1 MPDKIHLTVATVV
14 RRPDKSLMV
23 RETVDGKEVINQPA
37 GHVEVGE
44 DVLVAAVRE
53 TLEETAWDVKITG
66 FIGFSNA
73 RSPTSGITYYRLV
86 FLAEPLNFNDDAQL
100 DKDINCAEW
109 MTLEQIRDPSNSPRS
124 DMVYKAIDDYLAGHI
139 FSLEIFHNGL

>member
-14 RRPDKSLMV
+14 RRHDKYLMV

-44 DVLVAAVRE
+44 DVLAAAVRE

-66 FIGFSNA
+66 FIGFFMDNLS
-73 RSPTSGITYYRLV
+73 S
-86 FLAEPLNFNDDAQL
+86 
-100 DKDINCAEW
+100 
-109 MTLEQIRDPSNSPRS
+109 
-124 DMVYKAIDDYLAGHI
+124 
-139 FSLEIFHNGL
+139 